1 MDENEL
7 IGSAKP
13 ALAAHSKDA
22 SAPGQTPMSSA
33 TGDAGATTEMGGD
46 KVRASVEAM
55 TSSAREMAGNVRQTL
70 SDQSGRAADQATE
83 FVRAQPLIAL
93 SVTGAI
99 CFAFGV
105 LLGRR

>member
-1 MDENEL
+1 MDEDEL

-22 SAPGQTPMSSA
+22 STAGQTPMSGA
-33 TGDAGATTEMGGD
+33 TGDAKAQPNTGD
-46 KVRASVEAM
+46 KAQTSVKDMVGSVR
-55 TSSAREMAGNVRQTL
+55 TNL
-70 SDQSGRAADQATE
+70 SDQGGRAADQAME

-93 SVTGAI
+93 SVTGAV

>member
-1 MDENEL
+1 MDEDEL

-22 SAPGQTPMSSA
+22 STAGQTPMSSK
-33 TGDAGATTEMGGD
+33 TGDAKPMPETGGD
-46 KVRASVEAM
+46 KAQTSVRD
-55 TSSAREMAGNVRQTL
+55 MAENVRTTL
-70 SDQSGRAADQATE
+70 SDHGGRAADQAME

>member
-22 SAPGQTPMSSA
+22 SATGQTPMSGA
-33 TGDAGATTEMGGD
+33 TGDTGAMPKTGDD
-46 KVRASVEAM
+46 KVQTPVRDMVD
-55 TSSAREMAGNVRQTL
+55 NVRETL
-70 SDQSGRAADQATE
+70 SDQSGRAADQAME